1 MLTTFHLFESK
12 KIAQQKFLD
21 KGLITEE
28 EFEKFL
34 QFDERLYKYLPWML
48 DVWVKTKKLLDPDE
62 IEGIVRWFDIN
73 TPRLQVKDIYKYT
86 YEELLEKEA
95 ELGISKKEQEKI
107 LKNQA
112 TEEIFENED
121 LKIVL
126 IKTYQAAEE
135 FNGYSPKGGRSWC
148 VGRAEQTWNTYTE
161 HSTFY
166 YVWYTPKKGESI
178 LFKRCAVQV
187 QGNKIQVW
195 NEEDSPFT
203 LDKSPFAAY
212 EKYFKFIP
220 QDLRDRLL
228 KIAHEV
234 LSDGSYHF
242 KANVNLTNKGIK
254 TLREI
259 PIKIK
264 IVDGYFDVS
273 GNDITDLL
281 GAPEKVG
288 SLRAENCKLKNL
300 NGCSKT
306 ITEELNVNNNKDLV
320 NLKGCT
326 PNIGGNFTAVSC
338 NLTSLIG
345 GPKNVGGNYNVENN
359 QIKSLLGAPESVGKI
374 FNLDNNKLEHIE
386 LEDLQ
391 LRKNVSAKKN
401 PLKDYTGFT
410 VEQFVKNNRVVYKET
425 PNGIIFEGALIFNT
439 DYYFDNFEE
448 LPFKILDCKSDFIV
462 DKRKEH
468 PLKNLKGCPDRVAGK
483 FSVSSCNIES
493 IIGAPKHV
501 GKLNLIYNKIK
512 SLEGFPETVSG
523 KALLNGNPLISL
535 KYIGQLQDPDKPY
548 AFLYIANC
556 DQLVDISDLSKN
568 KQPIILYHNRDK
580 TPDNLFGFNFIP
592 PNVTLKHVEDID
604 ND

>member
-1 MLTTFHLFESK
+1 MLTKFQLFESK
-12 KIAQQKFLD
+12 KIAQQKFLE

-34 QFDERLYKYLPWML
+34 QFDEKLYKYLPWML
-48 DVWVKTKKLLDPDE
+48 DVWIKTKKQLDPDE
-62 IEGIVRWFDIN
+62 IEGIVRWFYIN

-86 YEELLEKEA
+86 YEQLLEKEA
-95 ELGISKKEQEKI
+95 ELGVSKKEQEKI
-107 LKNQA
+107 LKNQD
-112 TEEIFENED
+112 TELIFED
-121 LKIVL
+121 GDFKIL
-126 IKTYQAAEE
+126 HIKTYQAAEKY
-135 FNGYSPKGGRSWC
+135 NGHNPNGGRTWC
-148 VGRAEQTWNTYTE
+148 VGRSESTWNSYTE

-166 YVWYTPKKGESI
+166 YIWYTPKNGESI

-187 QGNKIQVW
+187 QGNKITVW
-195 NEEDSPFT
+195 DETDHSFELS
-203 LDKSPFAAY
+203 KSPFREY

-220 QDLRDRLL
+220 PDLRDRLL

-234 LSDGSYHF
+234 LPDGSYHF
-242 KANVNLTNKGIK
+242 KANVSLNNKGIK

-273 GNDITDLL
+273 GNDLVDLL

-306 ITEELNVNNNKDLV
+306 IAEELNINNNKDLI

-326 PNIGGNFTAVSC
+326 SNIGGNFTAVSC

-345 GPKNVGGNYNVENN
+345 GPKNVGGNYNVESN
-359 QIKSLLGAPESVGKI
+359 QIKSLIGAPESVGKI
-374 FNLDNNKLEHIE
+374 FNLDNNKLERIE

-391 LRKNVSAKKN
+391 LRKKVSAKKN

-410 VEQFVKNNRVVYKET
+410 VEQFVKNNKIAYKET
-425 PNGIIFEGALIFNT
+425 PEGIIFDGALIFNS

-448 LPFKILDCKSDFIV
+448 LPFKILECKSDFTIE
-462 DKRKEH
+462 KRKEH
-468 PLKNLKGCPDRVAGK
+468 PLKNLKGCPDKVHGK
-483 FSVSSCNIES
+483 FTVMSCNLES
-493 IIGAPKHV
+493 IIGAPKSV
-501 GKLNLIYNKIK
+501 GKLSLIFNKIK
-512 SLEGFPETVSG
+512 SLEGFPEMVNG
-523 KALLNGNPLISL
+523 KTLLNGNPLTSL
-535 KYIGQLQDPDKPY
+535 EGIGQLTESDKPY
-548 AFLYIANC
+548 ASLYVASC
-556 DQLVDISDLSKN
+556 DQLVDISALSKN
-568 KQPIILYHNRDK
+568 KQPIILYHTRDK
-580 TPDNLFGFNFIP
+580 TSDGLFGFSSIP
-592 PNVTLKHVEDID
+592 ENVTLKHVEDIG